1 MKKRWKQA
9 IVIAVIS
16 CAASAAIGLI
26 EYKTVDRGLTDVE
39 RNPAGGG
46 KRTEELIVEVEGAL
60 DERPME
66 IEVEERRYQAEEIKQ
81 VFEKSIGQLDTLILG
96 DNQSLD
102 HVDHSLNLL
111 SAIPGTGV
119 AVEWEMSRPDL
130 LLPTGEIRTENLAP
144 DGEPIEL
151 RAYLKYDEEQAM
163 CVIDAVLYQPALS
176 PEDSLIEAIKSR
188 VKETN
193 KSTIENEKLLL
204 PTVLDGKQIIWK
216 QSSNR
221 SSLAVLL
228 LGLAVS
234 VYLVMEE
241 KQRKRKEEKEKKEQM
256 LRDYPEILGKL
267 VLLMGAGMP
276 VAKAWSRMVHSYQ
289 EEKSKKST
297 RYAYEEMTH
306 TYHEQQ
312 SKMGEGESYER
323 FGRRCNLPEY
333 VKLGAM
339 LSQNLRKGI
348 GELARVLTLES
359 ANAFAARKLQAKRK
373 GEEAGTKLLLPMFL
387 MLAVVLIIIIIP
399 AFLSFQL

>member
-16 CAASAAIGLI
+16 CAAAAAIGLI

-151 RAYLKYDEEQAM
+151 RAYLKYDEEQVM

-339 LSQNLRKGI
+339 LSQNLRKGT